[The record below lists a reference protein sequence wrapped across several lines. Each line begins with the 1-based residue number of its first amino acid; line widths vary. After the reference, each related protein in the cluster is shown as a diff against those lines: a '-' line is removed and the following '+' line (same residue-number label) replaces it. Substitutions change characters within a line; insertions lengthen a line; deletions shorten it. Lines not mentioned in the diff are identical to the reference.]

1 MGYYS
6 EVVVAVRKDAVESF
20 ESACAELVALADDRT
35 VFQYDRTEGVA
46 YSWHSIKWYED
57 YSGVQAYRSWE
68 EGTDKDLYA
77 MIRIGEDWDDMEQ
90 VGYLD
95 CGLRIE
101 RSISVGW

>member
-46 YSWHSIKWYED
+46 YSWHSIKWEED
-57 YSGVQAYRSWE
+57 HPEVTAYYRWE
-68 EGTDKDLYA
+68 SAIASDQYA
-77 MIRIGEDWDDMEQ
+77 MVRIGADWDDMERG
-90 VGYLD
+90 GYLD
-95 CGLRIE
+95 CGLCIE